1 MHFLLH
7 FFLLEDTMSHTMT
20 IEQIRAIGEIMKMIV
35 QHRQAVLNILNAAL
49 KAAKVD
55 PSTVAVLFRE
65 ANLLP
70 NHGLKTAQ
78 WLEGQHRYLE
88 ITQRHI
94 YLIALAMEADLVKL
108 ANELGQQ
115 LQNTAKTHLNLG
127 QTALAILQS
136 NEGSNE
142 GSGVTHPR
150 PRNLEQKN
158 DLQKLGLAVRQ
169 NPQGFG
175 QMLAQMVKAKK
186 QSLQHFEH
194 HLRREGNLRGAG
206 NQISALLFSSHTDY
220 RKGWRDELLLAAAGF
235 FNSTPGELLKAF
247 QATMQQ
253 PSQRVG

>member
-1 MHFLLH
+1 
-7 FFLLEDTMSHTMT
+7 MSHTMT

-35 QHRQAVLNILNAAL
+35 QHRQAVMNILDTAL

-55 PSTVAVLFRE
+55 PSTVAGLFRE

-70 NHGLKTAQ
+70 NHGLKAAQ

-88 ITQRHI
+88 ITQRHL
-94 YLIALAMEADLVKL
+94 YLMAQAMEADLVKL

-115 LQNTAKTHLNLG
+115 LQNTPKTHLNLG
-127 QTALAILQS
+127 QTALDILS
-136 NEGSNE
+136 NEV
-142 GSGVTHPR
+142 SGVAHPR

-158 DLQKLGLAVRQ
+158 DLQKLGLAVRK
-169 NPQGFG
+169 NPQDFG
-175 QMLAQMVKAKK
+175 QMLAQMVKAKRH
-186 QSLQHFEH
+186 SLQHFEH

-235 FNSTPGELLKAF
+235 FNSTPGELLNAF
-247 QATMQQ
+247 QTILQQ